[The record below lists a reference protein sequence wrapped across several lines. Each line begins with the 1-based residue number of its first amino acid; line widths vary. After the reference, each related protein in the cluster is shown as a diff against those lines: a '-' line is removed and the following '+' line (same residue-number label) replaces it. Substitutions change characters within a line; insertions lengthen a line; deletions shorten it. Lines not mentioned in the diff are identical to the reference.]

1 MPWAAGSS
9 PGQPA
14 SPRRGKGSSRIPATT
29 EVFLPGTNLTKS
41 SEAVG
46 EERGDDEKEEEEEE
60 KEEKETTFI
69 EASAQLRARPL
80 SPLVVHSR
88 GGEDEGGEEEG
99 EEDSLDYSTEET
111 PVVRILK
118 VLFEIS
124 MG

>member
-1 MPWAAGSS
+1 MPWAAGTI
-9 PGQPA
+9 PDQPA
-14 SPRRGKGSSRIPATT
+14 SPRRGKASSRISATT

-46 EERGDDEKEEEEEE
+46 EERGDDEKEEEEKEE

-88 GGEDEGGEEEG
+88 WEEDEGGEEEG

-111 PVVRILK
+111 PVVRI
-118 VLFEIS
+118 
-124 MG
+124 